1 MQALCVHFVGLGT
14 WVLASKEI
22 HRAVLQSAAAA
33 LSVGLLFPG
42 RNLKR
47 GYLPECSSLLRSK
60 NGRIHRGDLMTDMGV
75 PA

>member
-1 MQALCVHFVGLGT
+1 MQALGVHFICLGA

-47 GYLPECSSLLRSK
+47 GYLPECSSLLRTK
-60 NGRIHRGDLMTDMGV
+60 NRRIHRGDWMTDKGV
-75 PA
+75 PG